1 MRNFY
6 FFALVTATVGTFLLS
21 LPDVALYVLIMT
33 VGISAPLV
41 IPLPMVCLCLWAA
54 LPSVILAGR
63 PRWRIWSP
71 IFSILLLLL
80 VVFGP
85 GLVADWEAGKD
96 VAKREIAARTL
107 ETFRAPFGVE
117 IVRPAPGSFRFEASK
132 RPLDIFLQQNPC
144 FDLCERLLT
153 GGQVAWVRL
162 IITGDMVG
170 KTPGESRAFLI
181 PGTPDQCRDTD
192 SDFPADQRCA
202 LFSADTGAPA
212 GLTLVL
218 TETSS
223 YSSVH
228 SLTPYAPSRYRSA
241 SAYRGS
247 SRAGT
252 SLFHRE
258 QVFYER
264 PLGFLIFNGG
274 SLGGGER
281 GGGFTWDRKMAS
293 TTPIELASALQG
305 LGLTLGP
312 VRTRVP
318 ASTVATDVAAVVPT
332 PDAQDAAYI
341 ASLLS
346 TGPEIGYEYSAVYSF
361 MIGTWYE
368 GLLAKVEL
376 TSSDMSIFC
385 ASLKDHRLLPARS
398 KDKVIS
404 RHKIVCG

>member
-6 FFALVTATVGTFLLS
+6 FLALVTATVATFLLS
-21 LPDVALYVLIMT
+21 LPYVALYVLIMT
-33 VGISAPLV
+33 VGITAPLV

-54 LPSVILAGR
+54 FPSVMLAGR
-63 PRWRIWSP
+63 PRWRTWSP
-71 IFSILLLLL
+71 IFSILLLVL
-80 VVFGP
+80 VIFGP

-96 VAKREIAARTL
+96 VAKREIAARTP
-107 ETFRAPFGVE
+107 EIFRAPFGVE
-117 IVRPAPGSFRFEASK
+117 IVRPASASLRFEASK

-162 IITGDMVG
+162 IVTGDMVG

-181 PGTPDQCRDTD
+181 PGTPDQCRDID
-192 SDFPADQRCA
+192 RDFPADQRCA

-212 GLTLVL
+212 ELTLVL
-218 TETSS
+218 AETSS
-223 YSSVH
+223 HSSFD

-241 SAYRGS
+241 SAYRGNT
-247 SRAGT
+247 RAGT

-258 QVFYER
+258 QIFYER
-264 PLGFLIFNGG
+264 PLGFLVFNVG
-274 SLGGGER
+274 SLGAGER
-281 GGGFTWDRKMAS
+281 GGGLTWDRKMAS
-293 TTPIELASALQG
+293 TSPIELASALQG
-305 LGLTLGP
+305 LGLPLGP
-312 VRTRVP
+312 VRTRGP
-318 ASTVATDVAAVVPT
+318 ALTGATNETAVVPT
-332 PDAQDAAYI
+332 ADAQDAAYV

-346 TGPEIGYEYSAVYSF
+346 TGPEIGYEYSAAYSF

-368 GLLAKVEL
+368 GLLAKAEL
-376 TSSDMSIFC
+376 TSSDSSIFC

-398 KDKVIS
+398 KDNVIS